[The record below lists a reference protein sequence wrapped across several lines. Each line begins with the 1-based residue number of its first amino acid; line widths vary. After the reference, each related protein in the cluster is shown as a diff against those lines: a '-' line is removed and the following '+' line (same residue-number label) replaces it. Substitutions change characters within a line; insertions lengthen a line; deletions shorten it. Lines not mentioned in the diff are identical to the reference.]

1 MTTETTVSDLKINKL
16 TSAQYA
22 TITPSATEL
31 YFITD
36 DSGITSSDIVTA
48 LGYTPTKTITAQ
60 NGSLTQSG
68 GVCTWTITNPFG
80 KNANIDVYNVST
92 GEKEMPNTITLTSST
107 AVITF
112 LSTSNISANTYT
124 ATLTGVN

>member
-1 MTTETTVSDLKINKL
+1 MTTQTTVSDLKINKL

-36 DSGITSSDIVTA
+36 DSGITSSDVTDA
-48 LGYTPTKTITAQ
+48 LGYTPVKKIVET

-68 GVCTWTITNPFG
+68 GVCTWSISQSIGTG
-80 KNANIDVYNVST
+80 VSVKVYLVST
-92 GEKEMPNTITLTSST
+92 GEEIIPNSITVTSST
-107 AVITF
+107 AVITI
-112 LSTSNISANTYT
+112 LSTSNITSGTYR
-124 ATLTGVN
+124 AVIQG